1 MSMVRASFL
10 GVHALDFPFEKH
22 EQAPH
27 LQSCSALTAMSDSL
41 SVLLSPHR
49 VSDETVGCRVA
60 LGQVAVRQEQGAKL
74 SAKTRYG

>member
-49 VSDETVGCRVA
+49 VSETVGCRVA
-60 LGQVAVRQEQGAKL
+60 LGLVAVRQEQVSELLAKIR
-74 SAKTRYG
+74 SG